1 MKIIKSLLIS
11 LATVSAL
18 QAMDPSL
25 MPPMVPSLGTANN
38 ATKPKVNTKTQM
50 SSCDIIPPMI
60 INLPPPLEDAVTKC
74 KNERGMPKKAFV
86 EQQLSKLLKKNL
98 DRLLFERITGNP
110 LIHIIPPV
118 SYLEMLQLEKNC
130 EMIFTDSGGVQKE
143 AYFFKKPV
151 VILRSETEWI
161 EILEQG
167 CGIVAN
173 AFQEN
178 ILEAADY
185 FKRNADRLEFP
196 PLYGDG
202 HAADFIAEKL
212 FQNS

>member
-86 EQQLSKLLKKNL
+86 EQQLSKLLKKK
-98 DRLLFERITGNP
+98 I
-110 LIHIIPPV
+110 
-118 SYLEMLQLEKNC
+118 
-130 EMIFTDSGGVQKE
+130 
-143 AYFFKKPV
+143 V
-151 VILRSETEWI
+151 VKSI
-161 EILEQG
+161 EIVPKFNQLYKITYKG
-167 CGIVAN
+167 GTILCNKSVD
-173 AFQEN
+173 AFIKQ
-178 ILEAADY
+178 
-185 FKRNADRLEFP
+185 
-196 PLYGDG
+196 
-202 HAADFIAEKL
+202 
-212 FQNS
+212 